1 MPLCAALDAV
11 WTLQTFMPDGKMP
24 RPEQMVRVREALYHK
39 MKGLSAF
46 TKGNIVK
53 DNFKG
58 YSLDPFSRYKSW
70 SQA

>member
-1 MPLCAALDAV
+1 
-11 WTLQTFMPDGKMP
+11 MPDGKMP